1 MEWPSI
7 ASEHD
12 AVIIRDETSPT
23 LRFVVHGSR
32 GPQFACRSYGE
43 AEVRALS
50 YAKHACSRVWYTN
63 GHGFQLVDSF
73 VRVPVSS
80 PAVAKLE

>member
-1 MEWPSI
+1 MKWPST

-12 AVIIRDETSPT
+12 AVIVRDEASPK

-43 AEVRALS
+43 AELRALS

-63 GHGFQLVDSF
+63 GRGLQLVDSF
-73 VRVPVSS
+73 VLVPVSS
-80 PAVAKLE
+80 PTIAKLE